1 MRHTTMRSYT
11 GAVLLSLTCWA
22 TLSLA
27 TAQAD
32 TWPTKPIKFIV
43 TQAAGGTPDLI
54 CRIIADRLSRALG
67 QQVVVE
73 NKPGAGNTIGAQVAA
88 RATPDGYTFLFAT
101 AAALVTNPYTF
112 KSLPYDPIK
121 DFVPVGMV
129 AKGPFFVL
137 VNSSVPAKN
146 LGELF
151 AYAKANPDKL
161 TFATDGPRNFSG
173 IIAAWI
179 DKLGGVDIVQVP
191 YAKMPQGVQDTLAG
205 RVQLIVLAVPSAAPH
220 IASGALRP
228 LAVSSLG
235 RLENYPDVPP
245 VADLF
250 KGVEVIGWFVI
261 AAPAKTPADVVA
273 KMNRELDKVLKD
285 PDIVKQLA
293 VVGFFTEGAGT
304 PEATGQF
311 VHTQYELWGKV
322 AHDIGLQPE

>member
-1 MRHTTMRSYT
+1 LV
-11 GAVLLSLTCWA
+11 ACWA
-22 TLSLA
+22 TLGLA

-32 TWPTKPIKFIV
+32 AWPTKPIKFIV

-73 NKPGAGNTIGAQVAA
+73 NKPGAGNTIGAQAAA

-228 LAVSSLG
+228 LAVSSLK
-235 RLENYPDVPP
+235 RLDNYPDVPP

-250 KGVEVIGWFVI
+250 KGVEVIGWFIV

-285 PDIVKQLA
+285 PEIIKQLA
-293 VVGFFTEGAGT
+293 VVGFFTAGADT

-311 VHTQYELWGKV
+311 VHAQYELWGKV